1 MYTNSK
7 SNKSI
12 ASPTLAVFLPILLA
26 LIAIFSTFLPTK
38 IQSHFVFGLPFILW
52 VWFAISFLI
61 CLLTII
67 ASLRVI
73 ANIKANT
80 DNNQ

>member
-1 MYTNSK
+1 MYTNST
-7 SNKSI
+7 SNKAI
-12 ASPTLAVFLPILLA
+12 AHPVFAVFLPILLI
-26 LIAIFSTFLPTK
+26 LIAIFSTFLPTE

-61 CLLTII
+61 CLLTVI
-67 ASLRVI
+67 ASYKVI
-73 ANIKANT
+73 TNIKTNT

>member
-1 MYTNSK
+1 MYTNST
-7 SNKSI
+7 SNKAI
-12 ASPTLAVFLPILLA
+12 APPILAVFLPILLT
-26 LIAIFSTFLPTK
+26 LIAIFSTFLPIE

-61 CLLTII
+61 CVLTII
-67 ASLRVI
+67 ASYKVI
-73 ANIKANT
+73 VNVKTNT

>member
-7 SNKSI
+7 SNKPI
-12 ASPTLAVFLPILLA
+12 VQTVLAVFLPILLA
-26 LIAIFSTFLPTK
+26 LIAIFSTFLPTE
-38 IQSHFVFGLPFILW
+38 IQSHFIFGLPFILW

-67 ASLRVI
+67 ASLKVI
-73 ANIKANT
+73 ANIKT
-80 DNNQ
+80 NQ